1 MSNIKHI
8 QSFSAFKKELLAN
21 NKEVRRLYD
30 EMAPQYELISAIIRK
45 RIERKMTQAELAKK
59 MGTKQSVISRLESGN
74 TNPTLSFMREVATA
88 LGSELKISF
97 K

>member
-1 MSNIKHI
+1 ME
-8 QSFSAFKKELLAN
+8 SFSKVKKEMMKN
-21 NKEVRRLYD
+21 PEFRRLYD
-30 EMAPQYELISAIIRK
+30 EMAPQYELISEVIRK

-74 TNPTLSFMREVATA
+74 ANPTLSFMREVATA

>member
-1 MSNIKHI
+1 M

-30 EMAPQYELISAIIRK
+30 EMAPQYELISAVIRK
-45 RIERKMTQAELAKK
+45 RIERKMTQAQLAKK

-74 TNPTLSFMREVATA
+74 ANPTLSFMREVATA

>member
-1 MSNIKHI
+1 MK
-8 QSFSAFKKELLAN
+8 SFDAFKEELFAN

-30 EMAPQYELISAIIRK
+30 EMAPQYELISAVIRK

-74 TNPTLSFMREVATA
+74 ANPTLSFMREVATA